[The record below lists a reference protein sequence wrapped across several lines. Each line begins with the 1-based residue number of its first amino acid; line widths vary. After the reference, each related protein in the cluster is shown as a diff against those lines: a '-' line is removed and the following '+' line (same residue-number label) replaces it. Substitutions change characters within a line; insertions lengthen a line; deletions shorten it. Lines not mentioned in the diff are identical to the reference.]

1 MFKNLKIFTGS
12 SRSQIFFKIG
22 VLKVFAKSLLNCVFL
37 WNLRNFEEH
46 CFLQNISGGYFWIF
60 QTFLN
65 LEEVMQSSSSSN
77 MRAITFS
84 DSLPTFWRVDG
95 WVSLLVVFFSAKSSS
110 NCLYYRILPL
120 PHRMDHLTKIMSA
133 FSSTFSSLD
142 EEYFA
147 TKARRSFAI
156 VSSLKLPSRTE
167 SLLRHEPTYK
177 FLIESEKKLWIS
189 LPKTKP

>member
-1 MFKNLKIFTGS
+1 
-12 SRSQIFFKIG
+12 
-22 VLKVFAKSLLNCVFL
+22 
-37 WNLRNFEEH
+37 
-46 CFLQNISGGYFWIF
+46 
-60 QTFLN
+60 
-65 LEEVMQSSSSSN
+65 MQSSSSSN
-77 MRAITFS
+77 MGAITFS

-120 PHRMDHLTKIMSA
+120 PHRMDSLTKIMSA

-147 TKARRSFAI
+147 TKARRSFVI

-167 SLLRHEPTYK
+167 SLLRHEPTYT
-177 FLIESEKKLWIS
+177 FLIESEKKLWIF